1 MNEYRSPYNEG
12 FGYALNGG
20 LRRSKS
26 EPLTTGGVRVWSGLK
41 SLGFAGSEVICG
53 SDTIAVRFVPYRHG
67 IYHEVKDMPPRFL
80 VLNAPLFEFG
90 EPDSCRGWPDL
101 AIGRR
106 GISHRQRG
114 RGACRKYRKN
124 NKPFFTQRYLDN
136 SDISCYAHIIKAE

>member
-1 MNEYRSPYNEG
+1 MSSCLNEYRSPYNEG

-67 IYHEVKDMPPRFL
+67 IYHEVNDMPPKFL
-80 VLNAPLFEFG
+80 VLNVTIFEFG
-90 EPDSCRGWPDL
+90 KPENNL
-101 AIGRR
+101 
-106 GISHRQRG
+106 ISVYTVNIFFFFG
-114 RGACRKYRKN
+114 KLLGNILLVLFKLS
-124 NKPFFTQRYLDN
+124 KPV
-136 SDISCYAHIIKAE
+136 